1 MAENRADVTAERNS
15 LAPARPDRPMCALER
30 DYWNGFDK
38 VRAAK
43 EEANVSSV
51 IRASVRKS
59 RTPLQMGRERFAE
72 LFEAMDAYEAERRLE
87 LEQAKVER
95 DEPKIL
101 ARQLSVALSV
111 AAGYMVA
118 YADQSALRTRADGR
132 ARRAIARNGG

>member
-1 MAENRADVTAERNS
+1 MPEVIEDTMTS
-15 LAPARPDRPMCALER
+15 ARPDRPMSALER

-72 LFEAMDAYEAERRLE
+72 LFEAMEAYEAERLLALQQE
-87 LEQAKVER
+87 KEQR

-118 YADQSALRTRADGR
+118 FADQNAQRTRADGR
-132 ARRAIARNGG
+132 ARRAMARNGQ